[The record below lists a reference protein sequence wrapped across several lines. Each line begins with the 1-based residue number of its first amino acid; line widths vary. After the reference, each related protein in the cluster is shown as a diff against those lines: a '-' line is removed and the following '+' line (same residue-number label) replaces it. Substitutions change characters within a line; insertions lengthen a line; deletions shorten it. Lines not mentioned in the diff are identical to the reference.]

1 MIKDQQ
7 NVQKQGNTT
16 YRLPS
21 KYFLGQIIYV
31 QIKSSLFQKHA
42 VLDEL
47 KTKGTQVALY
57 GTQSKK
63 KNLKGSTSPK

>member
-7 NVQKQGNTT
+7 NVQKQGNTN
-16 YRLPS
+16 YKLPS

-42 VLDEL
+42 VLHEL
-47 KTKGTQVALY
+47 KTK
-57 GTQSKK
+57 SMHSWM
-63 KNLKGSTSPK
+63 N